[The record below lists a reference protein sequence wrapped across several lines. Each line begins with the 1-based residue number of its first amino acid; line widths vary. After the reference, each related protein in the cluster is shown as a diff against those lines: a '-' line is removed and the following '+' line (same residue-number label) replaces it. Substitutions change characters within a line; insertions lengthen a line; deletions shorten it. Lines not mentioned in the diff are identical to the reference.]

1 MRSRLIV
8 AVLAL
13 FAGAAW
19 PTVVGAV
26 PVDDVAAALRSDP
39 VYVDAAAE
47 RALSEFEAGEV
58 RDAIRLAGTPIYVAV
73 LPASAVDAAG
83 GDAGELASQLA
94 SALGRDGTIVVLA
107 GDSLRAGSSELP
119 AGRAGELVVE
129 ALDAG
134 GGDTSAVL
142 VDFVELV
149 GAEVASGSSE
159 GGAGGG
165 SAGDDGGGG
174 NTWVLPAVLVGGAGI
189 GGAMLL
195 RSSRRRKA
203 EQERAEAADR
213 ELLRAELSVLADDV
227 VRLEPLV
234 QLHPGAQSDFDAA
247 VNRYRAAE
255 AAIHHADEPVD
266 LVRVQ
271 RVVDEARYSMDRARA
286 VVDGREPPLP
296 PAHLRRIGE
305 HGEPAVTVDG
315 DRQPAYVGYPGG
327 YGAGW
332 YGGMGGGGLFSGLL
346 LGSLLAG
353 GFGGWGHGHTTVI
366 NEGGG
371 GDAGGWGGGDFGG
384 GDFGGGDFGGG
395 DFGGGDFGG

>member
-1 MRSRLIV
+1 MRSRLVV

-19 PTVVGAV
+19 PTVAGAA

-47 RALSEFEAGEV
+47 RALSESEAAEV

-94 SALGRDGTIVVLA
+94 SALQRDGTIAVLA
-107 GDSLRAGSSELP
+107 GDSLRAGSSELS
-119 AGRAGELVVE
+119 AGRAGELAIE
-129 ALDAG
+129 ALDSG
-134 GGDTSAVL
+134 GSDTAAVL
-142 VDFVELV
+142 VDLVELV
-149 GAEVASGSSE
+149 GDEAASGPSE
-159 GGAGGG
+159 GGAGGA

-174 NTWVLPAVLVGGAGI
+174 NAWVLPAVLVGGACV
-189 GGAMLL
+189 GGALLL
-195 RSSRRRKA
+195 RSSRRRRA
-203 EQERAEAADR
+203 ERERAEAADR

-227 VRLEPLV
+227 VRLEPVV
-234 QLHPGAQSDFDAA
+234 QLHPDAQSDFDAA
-247 VNRYRAAE
+247 VSRYRAAQ
-255 AAIHHADEPVD
+255 AAIDHADELID
-266 LVRVQ
+266 LVRVR

-296 PAHLRRIGE
+296 PAHLRQIGE
-305 HGEPAVTVDG
+305 HGEPALTIDD

-332 YGGMGGGGLFSGLL
+332 YGGMGGSGLFTGLL
-346 LGSLLAG
+346 LGSVLAG

-366 NEGGG
+366 NEGSG
-371 GDAGGWGGGDFGG
+371 GDAGGWGDGHFGG

>member
-1 MRSRLIV
+1 MRSCLVV

-19 PTVVGAV
+19 PAVVGAA

-47 RALSEFEAGEV
+47 RALSESEAGEV

-94 SALGRDGTIVVLA
+94 SVLQRDGTIAVLA

-149 GAEVASGSSE
+149 GAEAASGSSE
-159 GGAGGG
+159 GGASGE

-174 NTWVLPAVLVGGAGI
+174 NAWVLPALLVGGVGV
-189 GGAMLL
+189 GGALLL

-203 EQERAEAADR
+203 ERERAEAADR

-227 VRLEPLV
+227 VRLEPV
-234 QLHPGAQSDFDAA
+234 VAA
-247 VNRYRAAE
+247 APRCA
-255 AAIHHADEPVD
+255 
-266 LVRVQ
+266 VRLRRRGQ
-271 RVVDEARYSMDRARA
+271 
-286 VVDGREPPLP
+286 PLP
-296 PAHLRRIGE
+296 GRAG
-305 HGEPAVTVDG
+305 G
-315 DRQPAYVGYPGG
+315 DRPRRRAGRS
-327 YGAGW
+327 GAGAT
-332 YGGMGGGGLFSGLL
+332 GG
-346 LGSLLAG
+346 
-353 GFGGWGHGHTTVI
+353 
-366 NEGGG
+366 
-371 GDAGGWGGGDFGG
+371 
-384 GDFGGGDFGGG
+384 
-395 DFGGGDFGG
+395 

>member
-1 MRSRLIV
+1 MRSRIVV

-13 FAGAAW
+13 LAGAAW
-19 PTVVGAV
+19 PAVAGAA

-39 VYVDAAAE
+39 LYVDVAAE
-47 RALSEFEAGEV
+47 RALSESEAGEV
-58 RDAIRLAGTPIYVAV
+58 RDAIRRAGTPIYVAV

-83 GDAGELASQLA
+83 GDAGELAGQLA
-94 SALGRDGTIVVLA
+94 AALQRDGTVAVLA

-119 AGRAGELVVE
+119 SGRAGELVIE

-149 GAEVASGSSE
+149 GDEVASGSGE
-159 GGAGGG
+159 GGAGGE
-165 SAGDDGGGG
+165 SAGDDGGG
-174 NTWVLPAVLVGGAGI
+174 NAWVLPAVLVGGAGN
-189 GGAMLL
+189 GGAQLL
-195 RSSRRRKA
+195 RSSRRRRA
-203 EQERAEAADR
+203 ERERAEAADR

-227 VRLEPLV
+227 VRLEPVV
-234 QLHPGAQSDFDAA
+234 QLHPDAQSDFDAA
-247 VNRYRAAE
+247 VNRYRAAQ
-255 AAIHHADEPVD
+255 AAIDHADEPID
-266 LVRVQ
+266 LVRVR

-286 VVDGREPPLP
+286 VVDGREPPPP
-296 PAHLRRIGE
+296 PAHLRRMGD
-305 HGEPAVTVDG
+305 HGEPAVTIDD

-353 GFGGWGHGHTTVI
+353 GFGGWGHGHTTII
-366 NEGGG
+366 NEGDG
-371 GDAGGWGGGDFGG
+371 GDAGGWDGGDFGG

-395 DFGGGDFGG
+395 DFGG